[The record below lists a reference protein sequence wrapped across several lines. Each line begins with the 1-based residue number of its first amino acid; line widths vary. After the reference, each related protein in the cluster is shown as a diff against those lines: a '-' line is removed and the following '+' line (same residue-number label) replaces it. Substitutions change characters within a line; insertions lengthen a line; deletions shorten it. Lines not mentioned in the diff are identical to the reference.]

1 MRRTNGGIWDRT
13 VWEGHASTLGRERA
27 PRRDLMRNRYN
38 EYTHRQYA
46 VFGIDGA
53 REMQSITSY
62 KTGLQ
67 TRDKTRKWTKGRPK
81 AGPPQTLSSASPED
95 APSATGT
102 TST

>member
-81 AGPPQTLSSASPED
+81 AGPPQNTI
-95 APSATGT
+95 
-102 TST
+102 